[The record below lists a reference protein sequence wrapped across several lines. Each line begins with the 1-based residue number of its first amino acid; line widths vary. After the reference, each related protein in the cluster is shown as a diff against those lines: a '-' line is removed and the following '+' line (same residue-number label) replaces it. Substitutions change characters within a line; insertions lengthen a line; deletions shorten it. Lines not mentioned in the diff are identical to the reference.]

1 MLALR
6 HGEIGEDS
14 RKVAQAL
21 LLHGCCKLI
30 VFASR
35 LLLHRVGEREHFLK

>member
-6 HGEIGEDS
+6 HGEVGEDS
-14 RKVAQAL
+14 RKVARAL

-30 VFASR
+30 VFASC